1 MCVNPF
7 IIYFHVLFSCFV
19 YNAAI
24 VIVMCMFYSSLKEI
38 EYSMC
43 LWGGRHLVPLEK
55 YFQVVHVVCSF

>member
-7 IIYFHVLFSCFV
+7 VIIYFHVLFSCFV

-38 EYSMC
+38 EYSMF
-43 LWGGRHLVPLEK
+43 LQGRRQLVPLK
-55 YFQVVHVVCSF
+55 KNLPSGSSSF